1 MSGVRIAM
9 ARKRTL
15 LLVHRTTRLSLK
27 VPDEVHLPPQMYSC
41 ISIEEMPKEKMR
53 ARASETTRSGVS
65 SCSCSCV
72 QLPLLPV
79 HLPSASGPL

>member
-27 VPDEVHLPPQMYSC
+27 VPDEVHVPPQMYSC
-41 ISIEEMPKEKMR
+41 ISIEERPKEKMR